1 MLFYSEKKFSTAGYY
16 IERNK
21 VCEEIEQ
28 HNIRINAQILVFK
41 SIQEILYDIH
51 NYL

>member
-16 IERNK
+16 IETNS

-28 HNIRINAQILVFK
+28 QNILRINAQILVFE
-41 SIQEILYDIH
+41 SIR
-51 NYL
+51 NYI